1 VLALWGLGGT
11 QESASTSFTAG
22 TTWTQVSV
30 PLDITKTGHTTLR
43 AQLYETTAG
52 ATYYFDGGTLF

>member
-22 TTWTQVSV
+22 STWTQVAV
-30 PLDITKTGHTTLR
+30 PLDITNAGHTTLR
-43 AQLYETTAG
+43 AQLYESTTG
-52 ATYYFDGGTLF
+52 QTYYFDGGALS